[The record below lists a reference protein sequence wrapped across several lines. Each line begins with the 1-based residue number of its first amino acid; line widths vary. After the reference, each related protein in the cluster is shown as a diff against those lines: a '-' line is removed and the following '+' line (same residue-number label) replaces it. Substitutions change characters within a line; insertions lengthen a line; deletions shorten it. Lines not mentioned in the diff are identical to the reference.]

1 MSFKLLAALLA
12 MTFAASA
19 HADNEANIRKS
30 LEASLP
36 NVKIGKITKLPYHA
50 IYQVVGNGYNVFYTD
65 EKGEIGFFGNMVDLK
80 SKHNLTGEEA
90 EKLRH
95 VDIASLPLDQAF
107 VRVKGSGKRKLVL
120 FSDPDCPFC
129 QELEGQLKDVT
140 DVTIYTFLYPLTS
153 IHPDSRRKAEQ
164 IWCSKDKG
172 KAWDDW
178 MLEKK
183 ELPSGQATCKTPID
197 ENAALAEKLWI
208 TGTPGMI
215 FGDGRLIPGGLKKP
229 QIEAYLNEAQS
240 GK

>member
-1 MSFKLLAALLA
+1 MSFKLLAAVA
-12 MTFAASA
+12 AISFAFSA
-19 HADNEANIRKS
+19 HADDEANIRKS
-30 LEASLP
+30 LQASLP
-36 NVKIGKITKLPYHA
+36 NVKIGKITKLPYQA

-65 EKGEIGFFGNMVDLK
+65 EKGQVGFFGNLVDLK
-80 SKHNLTGEEA
+80 EKKNLTKEEA
-90 EKLRH
+90 DKLRH
-95 VDIASLPLDQAF
+95 VDLASLPLDDAF
-107 VRVKGSGKRKLVL
+107 VRVKGNGKRRLVL

-129 QELEGQLKDVT
+129 QELEGQLKNVT

-164 IWCSKDKG
+164 IWCSKDRAKS
-172 KAWDDW
+172 WDDW

-183 ELPSGQATCKTPID
+183 ELPSGHAACKTPID
-197 ENAALAEKLWI
+197 ENEALAEKLWI

-215 FGDGRLIPGGLKKP
+215 FGDGKLVPGVLNKS